1 MFILLSSG
9 DLRQSYYE
17 KYPGLNGSR
26 MFTMS
31 EPGSSEAAI
40 FSDTNPIGNGDEIEA
55 LVRDGFIVRSRADNA
70 EDGEA
75 DNNDTT
81 RLEAAISVGAHS
93 ISTDYPEE
101 VDGIEY
107 WVEIPEGNPV
117 ACNPIS
123 APIDCTPERVESL
136 SD

>member
-1 MFILLSSG
+1 
-9 DLRQSYYE
+9 
-17 KYPGLNGSR
+17 
-26 MFTMS
+26 MS

-75 DNNDTT
+75 DNNDTS

-107 WVEIPEGNPV
+107 WV
-117 ACNPIS
+117 IS
-123 APIDCTPERVESL
+123 CSIFSNIFCKSITTVL
-136 SD
+136 SFEL

>member
-1 MFILLSSG
+1 
-9 DLRQSYYE
+9 
-17 KYPGLNGSR
+17 

-40 FSDTNPIGNGDEIEA
+40 FSDTDPIGNGDEIEA
-55 LVRDGFIVRSRADNA
+55 LVRDGFIIRSRADNA

-81 RLEAAISVGAHS
+81 RLQAAISVGAHS

-107 WVEIPEGNPV
+107 WVEIPNGNPV

-136 SD
+136 FN

>member
-1 MFILLSSG
+1 
-9 DLRQSYYE
+9 
-17 KYPGLNGSR
+17 

-40 FSDTNPIGNGDEIEA
+40 FSDTDPIGNGDEIEA

-117 ACNPIS
+117 AILSLHQLTAHLKEWNLYLNDSSLCNN
-123 APIDCTPERVESL
+123 L
-136 SD
+136 